1 MKKKLLMVLISVSMI
16 ASVFTGC
23 GNSTEAKDSGKAQTE
38 QADTKEDSAD
48 KADEEQAALEDGTYT
63 AEFKTDSSMFH
74 VNEAM
79 DGKGTLTVE
88 DGKMTIHISLV
99 SKNIVNLF
107 EGTAED
113 AQKDGA
119 ELLQPTTDT
128 INYSD
133 GTSDEVYGFDV
144 PVPALNKEFDLAL
157 IGKKGT
163 WYDHKVSVSNP
174 EPKEDDAKSAVDLE
188 DGTYTAEVTLEG
200 GSGRASI
207 ESPATLT
214 VKDGKVTASIVWSSP
229 NYDYMI
235 VDGKKLFPVNTEGN
249 SVFEIPVASFDTE
262 LDVIADTV
270 AMSKPHE
277 IEYTLAFDSSTIKT
291 AE

>member
-63 AEFKTDSSMFH
+63 AEFQTDSSMFH

-144 PVPALNKEFDLAL
+144 PVPALDKEFDLAL
-157 IGKKGT
+157 IGKTGKEGIRYFYKT
-163 WYDHKVSVSNP
+163 IYKRSLGYGWSGKEKYHKIKNSKLYYKSRSN
-174 EPKEDDAKSAVDLE
+174 V
-188 DGTYTAEVTLEG
+188 
-200 GSGRASI
+200 
-207 ESPATLT
+207 
-214 VKDGKVTASIVWSSP
+214 
-229 NYDYMI
+229 
-235 VDGKKLFPVNTEGN
+235 
-249 SVFEIPVASFDTE
+249 
-262 LDVIADTV
+262 
-270 AMSKPHE
+270 
-277 IEYTLAFDSSTIKT
+277 
-291 AE
+291 